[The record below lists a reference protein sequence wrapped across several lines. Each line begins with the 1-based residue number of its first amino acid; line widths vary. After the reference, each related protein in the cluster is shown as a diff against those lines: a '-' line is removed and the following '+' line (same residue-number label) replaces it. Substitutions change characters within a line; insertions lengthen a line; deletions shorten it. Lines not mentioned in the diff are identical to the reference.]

1 MNFVDLMKSFPALC
15 LLLFPLVLFSQSNV
29 SNRSD
34 FDLYYFEKS
43 SDRQIELFRFNQ
55 FFTYHTRIDSLH
67 FSYSNEQSV
76 IFNRFETDR
85 NNLRFTLGQHQNE
98 HQFSLLKQ
106 WNNWTVQTKLL
117 ATYYNDILKP
127 GLFLSVRYHFSD
139 FNSVFI
145 SASQKSAVYYHSW
158 EALDSRADFYQ
169 WSDVFTYQAGG
180 SFKFFRDFD
189 LQFKASTQNYSPE
202 LTGDLFAERSSFR
215 NYSGDLNFKWHYS
228 DRWIHSFQFEGF
240 YGFGNPEWFYLETPF
255 SSNENGLVTDYRLSA
270 SSLFQSSS
278 DIRYTGSLSLI
289 NQSLQSDGLLQS
301 FPFTP
306 AIISLISD
314 YYFYSMD
321 VNLSRFSMNLK
332 RESVLSGRS
341 SYSISAGYE
350 FFQPNVNIQSWEPL
364 FLLFGR
370 KNEQIS
376 RLDIVSAHFL
386 PISGSWNYQCDALKF
401 SFGLSQLIPIYFE
414 TKVASKSTGNSEP
427 NPNSGSESNSENR
440 IVWGGTK
447 VTIDICYW
455 F

>member
-1 MNFVDLMKSFPALC
+1 MKFFPALC
-15 LLLFPLVLFSQSNV
+15 LLIFPLVLFSQSSV

-34 FDLYYFEKS
+34 FDLYYFEKTS
-43 SDRQIELFRFNQ
+43 GRQIELFRFNQ
-55 FFTYHTRIDSLH
+55 LFTYQTHFDSLR

-85 NNLRFTLGQHQNE
+85 NNLRFIIGQNQNE
-98 HQFSLLKQ
+98 HQFSLSNRWGDWSIQ
-106 WNNWTVQTKLL
+106 AELL

-139 FNSVFI
+139 FNSIFV
-145 SASQKSAVYYHSW
+145 SASQKGAVYYHSW

-169 WSDVFTYQAGG
+169 WSDVFTYKVGG
-180 SFKFFRDFD
+180 KFSFYSNFD
-189 LQFKASTQNYSPE
+189 LQFTAATQTFFPE
-202 LTGDLFAERSSFR
+202 LSGDLFAERSRFR
-215 NYSGDLNFKWHYS
+215 NYSGDLNFKWHFS
-228 DRWIHSFQFEGF
+228 DRWIHAFQFEGF
-240 YGFGNPEWFYLETPF
+240 YGSGNPEWFYLETPF
-255 SSNENGLVTDYRLSA
+255 SSNENGLVTDYRLTA
-270 SSLFQSSS
+270 SSHFQSSS
-278 DIRYTGSLSLI
+278 DIRYTGSFSLI

-321 VNLSRFSMNLK
+321 VSLSRFSMNVK

-350 FFQPNVNIQSWEPL
+350 IFQPNVNIQSWEPL

-370 KNEQIS
+370 KNEQIN
-376 RLDIVSAHFL
+376 RLDIVRSHFF
-386 PISGSWNYQCDALKF
+386 PVSGSWIYQHDALKF
-401 SFGLSQLIPIYFE
+401 SLELSQLIPVYFE
-414 TKVASKSTGNSEP
+414 TKTASKTSGNSEP
-427 NPNSGSESNSENR
+427 NSNSGSKSNSESR
-440 IVWGGTK
+440 TIWGGTK
-447 VTIDICYW
+447 ITIEMSYG